1 MTFPFRENVTDSQLW
16 GFGVFSFGFG
26 LVFFN
31 LLPLL
36 GGFDWGFFCWF
47 FFGWGNAGVWAMYF
61 VGTVGTFKVD
71 ISFMN
76 NEV

>member
-1 MTFPFRENVTDSQLW
+1 MLLIHNCGVW
-16 GFGVFSFGFG
+16 GFSVLG
-26 LVFFN
+26 LVCFFFN
-31 LLPLL
+31 LLSLL
-36 GGFDWGFFCWF
+36 GGFDWGFFVGF